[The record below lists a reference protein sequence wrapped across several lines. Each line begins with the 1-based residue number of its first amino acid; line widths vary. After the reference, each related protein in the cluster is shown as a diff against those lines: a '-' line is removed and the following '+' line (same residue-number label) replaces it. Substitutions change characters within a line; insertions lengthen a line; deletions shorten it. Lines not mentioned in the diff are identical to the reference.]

1 MKRKDYKIA
10 INHFNKSVES
20 ECLNNNNKLLA
31 RKHIDECNMNLGIQ
45 FIPIDP
51 DNINNEEIY
60 YSNADFKNTDN
71 VVVLDKEEINFQMDD
86 LYLNDSVNY
95 NKILIKEE
103 EQKEEQKENKFF
115 ELKYRKY
122 ITSQYL

>member
-1 MKRKDYKIA
+1 MTTESLLDQIYDFFNCFNFRDHEKDQ
-10 INHFNKSVES
+10 ES
-20 ECLNNNNKLLA
+20 S
-31 RKHIDECNMNLGIQ
+31 KHNPFK